1 MWFLM
6 VMIIYRLLVKKIGVV
21 FHLIFKRIDDLE
33 NSKKVI
39 KNGKMRT
46 AHVGC
51 ARKEIFEKY
60 LFL

>member
-1 MWFLM
+1 M
-6 VMIIYRLLVKKIGVV
+6 VMIMYRLLVKKIAVF

-46 AHVGC
+46 APVSC
-51 ARKEIFEKY
+51 ARNICKISIFIEK
-60 LFL
+60 

>member
-1 MWFLM
+1 M

-51 ARKEIFEKY
+51 ARNI
-60 LFL
+60 